1 MQRLLEHVAR
11 VIQLA
16 LVDVRQLPLL
26 LAVGVARLADLDMQ
40 RAALA
45 PDAVA
50 VGEGPLQRGQLGGG
64 GVDLLVAPGDEL
76 LELAA
81 RLARRRQLLPQL
93 VGGAELLLEGGELE
107 TQVLLLLLL
116 LVLELADLLE
126 RLGEG
131 EGSGFGG

>member
-1 MQRLLEHVAR
+1 MRVGARVKDGGMARAGVWGWGPVRGEGRACGVQHLLEHLAR

-16 LVDVRQLPLL
+16 LVDVGQLPLL
-26 LAVGVARLADLDMQ
+26 LAVGDACLAELGLQ
-40 RAALA
+40 RAALG

-81 RLARRRQLLPQL
+81 RLARRR
-93 VGGAELLLEGGELE
+93 
-107 TQVLLLLLL
+107 
-116 LVLELADLLE
+116 
-126 RLGEG
+126 
-131 EGSGFGG
+131 